1 MKNIKFTVNKCTSIT
16 IALISL
22 MLFAC
27 DNNFEENEK
36 NATQNN
42 VIEEIKIVDG
52 TVEIENKASLKSI
65 FNSYQ
70 ESAEKQNDFNKVVR
84 GIQRK
89 GFKPLTPIFDKDD
102 TEEVQK
108 FVNQKRSRIAKRNA
122 EYGFTSKGI
131 DDIDLEDELISDPV
145 LANLLNE
152 DREIIVGDSLY
163 KYTETG
169 LYFCKKED
177 KDRLYNY
184 LDKLSLSEKKNI
196 FQKSKSS
203 TKKSSS
209 SGEVVQVVYGVN
221 RYILDQPAPDEDIPS
236 YSSPSSPI
244 PIGASPKFI
253 KQNLEIAY
261 VEANS
266 IWEKIFGAS
275 EKAEDYYSDNRRV
288 QVSFWNQNYFLFS
301 SVGCSVRLQ
310 KREKLL
316 GVSYWEKSYADI
328 IELGVND
335 VQYDYKFNT
344 PKYDLAAYNYN
355 TVFFEYKGVKYNI
368 DGKIIN
374 KTPTEGP
381 KFIFDTGDP
390 EAGLTIFIHNEQY
403 DLLSAKELNK
413 AIDEIAKLFVKNLPS
428 IYDKTILNN
437 KIKDETLKYN
447 VVKAPSLSNTITFKT
462 LNIKWNRND
471 DNSITHYF
479 DFNFLFTWKSSY
491 NDAGDYLKGL
501 SGATKYSNVSVDL
514 YGAALHDGEWR
525 GRRLI
530 LNGN

>member
-1 MKNIKFTVNKCTSIT
+1 M
-16 IALISL
+16 
-22 MLFAC
+22 
-27 DNNFEENEK
+27 
-36 NATQNN
+36 
-42 VIEEIKIVDG
+42 
-52 TVEIENKASLKSI
+52 
-65 FNSYQ
+65 
-70 ESAEKQNDFNKVVR
+70 
-84 GIQRK
+84 
-89 GFKPLTPIFDKDD
+89 
-102 TEEVQK
+102 
-108 FVNQKRSRIAKRNA
+108 
-122 EYGFTSKGI
+122 
-131 DDIDLEDELISDPV
+131 
-145 LANLLNE
+145 
-152 DREIIVGDSLY
+152 
-163 KYTETG
+163 
-169 LYFCKKED
+169 
-177 KDRLYNY
+177 
-184 LDKLSLSEKKNI
+184 
-196 FQKSKSS
+196 
-203 TKKSSS
+203 
-209 SGEVVQVVYGVN
+209 
-221 RYILDQPAPDEDIPS
+221 
-236 YSSPSSPI
+236 
-244 PIGASPKFI
+244 
-253 KQNLEIAY
+253 
-261 VEANS
+261 
-266 IWEKIFGAS
+266 
-275 EKAEDYYSDNRRV
+275 
-288 QVSFWNQNYFLFS
+288 
-301 SVGCSVRLQ
+301 
-310 KREKLL
+310 L

-344 PKYDLAAYNYN
+344 PKYDLAAHNYN

-514 YGAALHDGEWR
+514 YGAALHNGEWR